1 MAMKAKRRKVKHI
14 TLQLGT
20 NLKRTKC
27 LLASEDADSAVF
39 VDEDWLPQTTGSRM
53 SLSRSS
59 SQCSVCSCMACS
71 QQATEWI
78 RRPSRLLEGY
88 DVEDFYR
95 FDAVLGKNPSFYG
108 TCNLWQ

>member
-1 MAMKAKRRKVKHI
+1 MI
-14 TLQLGT
+14 LQQHFLFKNTVG
-20 NLKRTKC
+20 
-27 LLASEDADSAVF
+27 EDADSAVF
-39 VDEDWLPQTTGSRM
+39 VDEDWLPPSGGSRI

-71 QQATEWI
+71 QQATEWK

-95 FDAVLGKNPSFYG
+95 FDAVLGTLFSEFMADS
-108 TCNLWQ
+108 NLCILKITEDMLHFLLNLC